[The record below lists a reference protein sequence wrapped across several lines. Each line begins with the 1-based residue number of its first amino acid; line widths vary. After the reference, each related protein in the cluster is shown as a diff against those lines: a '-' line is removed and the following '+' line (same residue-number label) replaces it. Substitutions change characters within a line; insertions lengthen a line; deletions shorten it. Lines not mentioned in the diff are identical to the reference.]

1 MLWEDYSKFTKSIS
15 FNSNT
20 SYSTW
25 YTCWTYSDGD
35 YNILKYISGLTIKAT
50 NSLADLS
57 ATIRYLIEASNDNSK
72 WITLVDKS
80 ATRPSKGT
88 GYLESDSTVNCTNEK
103 YKYYR
108 LRFYSTDNNTPTT
121 ISGKA
126 YFIKEIDV

>member
-72 WITLVDKS
+72 WTTLVDKS

-88 GYLESDSTVNCTNEK
+88 GYLESNSTVNCSNE
-103 YKYYR
+103 
-108 LRFYSTDNNTPTT
+108 
-121 ISGKA
+121 
-126 YFIKEIDV
+126 